1 MNKLVRLS
9 LLALS
14 LAIAS
19 HAHAQLITNG
29 GFETGDFSGWT
40 QSGDLG
46 FTGATSGYYHSGAYS
61 ARFGPT
67 GGLGYIEQTVATT
80 PGASYD
86 LSFFLRNGDANANN
100 EFSVTWN
107 GTEIEAGT
115 DMASFGWTPYSFDLV
130 ATGSASTL
138 KFGFYN
144 YSSWYYLDDVSLSQ
158 GTPGAVPEPSTYGLI
173 GALALVGLVAVRRW
187 RNR

>member
-1 MNKLVRLS
+1 MNTFIRLS

-29 GFETGDFSGWT
+29 GFENGDFTGWT

-46 FTGATSGYYHSGAYS
+46 WTSVSSGTHYS
-61 ARFGPT
+61 GEFSGSFGPT
-67 GGLGYIEQTVATT
+67 GGMGYIEQSVATT
-80 PGASYD
+80 PGATYD
-86 LSFFLRNGDANANN
+86 LSFFLANYSSHSNS
-100 EFSVTWN
+100 FSVSWN
-107 GTEIEAGT
+107 GTEI
-115 DMASFGWTPYSFDLV
+115 ASGSELALFSWSHYSFDLL
-130 ATGSASTL
+130 ATDSVSTL

-144 YSSWYYLDDVSLSQ
+144 VPSFYYLDDVLLSQ
-158 GTPGAVPEPSTYGLI
+158 GTAGAVPEPSTYGLI
-173 GALALVGLVAVRRW
+173 GVLALVVLVAVRRW

>member
-29 GFETGDFSGWT
+29 GFETGNFSGWT
-40 QSGDLG
+40 QSGDLSY
-46 FTGATSGYYHSGAYS
+46 TGTTSGTYYSGTYS
-61 ARFGPT
+61 AVFGPVNS
-67 GGLGYIEQTVATT
+67 LGYIEQTVATT

-86 LSFFLRNGDANANN
+86 LSFFLSNDDEDDENS
-100 EFSVTWN
+100 FSVSWN
-107 GTEIEAGT
+107 GLELAAGEN
-115 DMASFGWTPYSFDLV
+115 MAPFDWTRYSFDVV
-130 ATGSASTL
+130 ATDSTSTL
-138 KFGFYN
+138 KFGFFNSPAY
-144 YSSWYYLDDVSLSQ
+144 YYLDDVALSQ
-158 GTPGAVPEPSTYGLI
+158 RTSSAVPEPSTYGLI